1 MIFFYFNLLESFY
14 FNQRIIIIYFYL
26 LIFLFKWIRNFVKK
40 RVQEMKESFVE
51 MKVQEEMKVLR
62 NELEMSVAPMSR

>member
-1 MIFFYFNLLESFY
+1 
-14 FNQRIIIIYFYL
+14 
-26 LIFLFKWIRNFVKK
+26 
-40 RVQEMKESFVE
+40 MKENFLE